1 MIVLQGKYADAK
13 IFTDTV
19 DDLTL
24 QQIQKMI
31 DHDITENTQVRIMP
45 DCHVGKGSTVG
56 TTIKF
61 KGEIDKVVPNIVG
74 VDIGCGIL
82 MHQLAPDT
90 SIDFKT
96 LDKRINR
103 LIPSGFSKHSRAS
116 SVFDDRLSNLRLP
129 LSKDVIL
136 MARQSIGTL
145 GGGNHY
151 IEIAEDEQGSKWL
164 SVHSGSRNL
173 GHQIA
178 TYYQKLAV
186 EEMKLRGEM
195 PENQTLVPLTGE
207 NLLDYLKDMQ
217 IAQQFAA
224 LNRKTML
231 ETIASEMNWTV
242 VDCFDS
248 IHNFI
253 DLEHRIIRKGATSAQ
268 KGERLVI
275 PLNMR
280 DGSLI
285 CEGLGNPDWNYSAP
299 HGAGRQLSRS
309 QAKKELDFT
318 RYQEQMSDVYTSS
331 VVRSTL
337 DEAPDAYKPV
347 EQIISNITDT
357 VKIIHRLRP
366 LYNFKAH

>member
-1 MIVLQGKYADAK
+1 MLTLKGRYAEAK
-13 IFTDTV
+13 VFTDTV
-19 DDLTL
+19 DELTL
-24 QQIQKMI
+24 QQIQSMI

-45 DCHVGKGSTVG
+45 DCHLGKGSTVG

-61 KGEIDKVVPNIVG
+61 DGEIDKVVPNIVG

-82 MHQLAPDT
+82 MHKLDYGT
-90 SIDFKT
+90 EIDFKL
-96 LDKRINR
+96 LDRKINK
-103 LIPSGFSKHSRAS
+103 LIPSGFEKHDFTSNS
-116 SVFDDRLSNLRLP
+116 FDDELGKLLLP
-129 LSKDVIL
+129 LSKDTIR

-151 IEIAEDEQGSKWL
+151 IEVAEDEQGSRWL

-186 EEMKLRGEM
+186 EEMSQKLGATHQRE
-195 PENQTLVPLTGE
+195 LVPLKGK
-207 NLLDYLKDMQ
+207 NLTDYLNDMQ
-217 IAQQFAA
+217 IAQKFAA

-231 ETIASEMNWTV
+231 ERITREMNWKI

-253 DLEHRIIRKGATSAQ
+253 DLEHKIIRKGATSAQ
-268 KGERLVI
+268 KAERLVI

-285 CEGLGNPDWNYSAP
+285 CEGLGNEDWNYSAP
-299 HGAGRQLSRS
+299 HGAGRELSRS
-309 QAKKELDFT
+309 QAKKRLDFKL
-318 RYQEQMSDVYTSS
+318 YQEQMKNVYTSS
-331 VVRSTL
+331 VVRGTL

-347 EQIISNITDT
+347 EQIIGNISDT
-357 VKIIHRLRP
+357 VVITHRLKP